1 MAVKVAVIAVAM
13 AALIVDWMAAGDM
26 GVMEAPIA
34 IMIATPVDG
43 GVICSYD
50 GSADG
55 WVVVAV
61 VVGGCRCHRRPL
73 VAPGLTNHRGKIAPP
88 PTSAAKNNNCNPRQV
103 LLTYSSPPH
112 NFSDES
118 LLPIIF
124 LPRQSTSSSWQIYH
138 QQQGR
143 Y

>member
-1 MAVKVAVIAVAM
+1 MAVRVAVIAVAM
-13 AALIVDWMAAGDM
+13 AALIADWMATGDM

-34 IMIATPVDG
+34 IMIAMPVEG

-73 VAPGLTNHRGKIAPP
+73 VAPGSTNHRGKIAPP
-88 PTSAAKNNNCNPRQV
+88 PRQQ
-103 LLTYSSPPH
+103 PK
-112 NFSDES
+112 
-118 LLPIIF
+118 IIIVI
-124 LPRQSTSSSWQIYH
+124 QD
-138 QQQGR
+138 R
-143 Y
+143 YY